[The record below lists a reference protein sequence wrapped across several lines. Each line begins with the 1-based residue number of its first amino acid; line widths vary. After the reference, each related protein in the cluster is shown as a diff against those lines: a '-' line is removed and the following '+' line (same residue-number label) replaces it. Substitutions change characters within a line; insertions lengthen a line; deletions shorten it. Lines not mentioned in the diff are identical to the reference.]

1 MCYVL
6 CGCEQ
11 LITKY
16 QELWQ
21 EIMKLDSIRHFD
33 VIYLDCED
41 LKNSLASSAYKLSQ
55 MLLDKVAQDHRE
67 ENKRYISNFFCTSLK
82 FVLCSK
88 SASCSGI
95 CFRHVAARISA
106 VKPESIRC

>member
-1 MCYVL
+1 MYAQHYVVL

-11 LITKY
+11 LIAKY

-21 EIMKLDSIRHFD
+21 EIMKLDSIQHFD

-41 LKNSLASSAYKLSQ
+41 LKNSLASSAYQLSQ

-67 ENKRYISNFFCTSLK
+67 ENQ
-82 FVLCSK
+82 
-88 SASCSGI
+88 
-95 CFRHVAARISA
+95 
-106 VKPESIRC
+106 RCVGNVITALV